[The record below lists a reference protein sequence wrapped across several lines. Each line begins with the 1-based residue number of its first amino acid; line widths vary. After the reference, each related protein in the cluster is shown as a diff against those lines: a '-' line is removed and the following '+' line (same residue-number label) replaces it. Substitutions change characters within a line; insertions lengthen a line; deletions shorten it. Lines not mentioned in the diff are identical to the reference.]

1 MGVSYGANEQFEE
14 ESSPLIQKCHLS
26 IESKGT
32 ERTKSKNV
40 DSASRSTAVVMT
52 DLCKELMTQE
62 LVERL
67 TATITARYN

>member
-14 ESSPLIQKCHLS
+14 GTCLLIQKRHLS

-40 DSASRSTAVVMT
+40 DSASRSTKVGVT

-62 LVERL
+62 LVERR